1 MGIENMND
9 LPFKQVTRQDRLSIQ
24 VAEQIEEMIL
34 SQRIKIEDRL
44 PPERE
49 LCNQF
54 GVSRT
59 VIREA
64 MRILEAKGLLVS
76 QGGSGTYVTALDT
89 HDLSSSIGNYLVMQ
103 GDSVSYGK
111 IMQVRKA
118 LEPQIAAIAAEQ
130 ASPESIEI
138 LDTILKEMQ
147 KEINNTDEFANYD
160 VQFHVELARATQNEL
175 FVALLSSFL
184 DALYEVVLV
193 SNLSDPNEWT
203 LNLHRA
209 IYENVKAKN
218 PKAAADAMLFA
229 LNQEKPPAEEIE

>member
-1 MGIENMND
+1 MTD
-9 LPFKQVTRQDRLSIQ
+9 LPFKQVQRQDRLSVQ

-64 MRILEAKGLLVS
+64 MRILEAKGLLAS

-89 HDLSSSIGNYLVMQ
+89 HDLSNSIGYYLAMQ
-103 GDSVSYGK
+103 VDSVSYQK

-138 LDTILKEMQ
+138 LEDILNEMQ
-147 KEINNTDEFANYD
+147 REINNTDEFANND
-160 VQFHVELARATQNEL
+160 VQFHVELAGATQNEL
-175 FVALLSSFL
+175 FAALLSSFL

-193 SNLSDPNEWT
+193 SNLGDPNEWT

-209 IYENVKAKN
+209 ILENVKAKN
-218 PKAAADAMLFA
+218 PKGAADAMLFA
-229 LNQEKPPAEEIE
+229 LNQEKPPAEGSK